1 MYNAEYNCSYMDSD
15 VFLETDEVNDCEKEF
30 IRNCIYRQDVLNI
43 FDLDEFN
50 ESVVNKNINNVYHD
64 VEKEPELHKCITK
77 VADVY
82 GDPLIGFMVLF
93 SYDYLY
99 LTHPCICDFMKTGK
113 ITEDNITNLRN
124 ILIALEQ

>member
-15 VFLETDEVNDCEKEF
+15 VFMETDEVNDCEKEF

-50 ESVVNKNINNVYHD
+50 ESVINKNINNLYHD
-64 VEKEPELHKCITK
+64 VEKEPELHKCIRK
-77 VADVY
+77 VAEVY

>member
-15 VFLETDEVNDCEKEF
+15 VFLETDDVNDCEKEF
-30 IRNCIYRQDVLNI
+30 IRNCIYRQDLLNI
-43 FDLDEFN
+43 FELDEFN
-50 ESVVNKNINNVYHD
+50 ESVINKKITVLYHD
-64 VEKEPELHKCITK
+64 VEKEPELNKCIKK
-77 VADVY
+77 VAEVY

-113 ITEDNITNLRN
+113 ITMDNINNLRN